1 MAVGNML
8 TNGNIIDQNLPEAQ
22 KIFAELSK
30 NNVPKA
36 KESLDVVNKLIAEKG
51 KTPAKLQQKIICL
64 KNTSQECILPPY
76 TNQNTHN
83 HKTQK
88 MY

>member
-22 KIFAELSK
+22 KIFSELAK

-51 KTPAKLQQKIICL
+51 KTLAPAAPAKK
-64 KNTSQECILPPY
+64 
-76 TNQNTHN
+76 
-83 HKTQK
+83 
-88 MY
+88 

>member
-1 MAVGNML
+1 ML

-22 KIFAELSK
+22 KIFSELAK

-51 KTPAKLQQKIICL
+51 KTPAPAAPAKK
-64 KNTSQECILPPY
+64 
-76 TNQNTHN
+76 
-83 HKTQK
+83 
-88 MY
+88 